1 LAFSNNSSTQ
11 SLALDAAGAGS
22 VTVTSLGHMNDQQTG
37 SELGLLRVA
46 IRTGT
51 ERKYISLL
59 SAAQYTEIA
68 GYYVTHLH
76 PNPPVLA
83 ALNTGTNIAGSYL
96 NPALDFFIS
105 LAHAAF
111 FSLSDV
117 GAWVQT
123 GVSFL
128 IPFEDIQLVF
138 KQLQLL
144 ASSDPAFDPVELS
157 LAALGTA
164 TIIPLAK
171 PIIPV
176 LKPLQK
182 MIRFSNNANP
192 KFVKSFAGV
201 AGKAIKKAWDD
212 KSFQILLDMLPF
224 LVIAGELMAD
234 EESRQALL
242 VIIESIQSDDDL
254 WAWIEYLRL
263 PADGWD
269 GDETQMP
276 DLDLSVAS
284 WDSNENLYNTSSFML
299 AGA

>member
-1 LAFSNNSSTQ
+1 MAFSNNSSTQ

-83 ALNTGTNIAGSYL
+83 ALNTGTNIAGSYI
-96 NPALDFFIS
+96 NP
-105 LAHAAF
+105 AHAAF
-111 FSLSDV
+111 FSLNDV

-171 PIIPV
+171 PIIPI

-182 MIRFSNNANP
+182 MIRFSNNTNP
-192 KFVKSFAGV
+192 KFVKSFANV
-201 AGKAIKKAWDD
+201 TGKTIKKA
-212 KSFQILLDMLPF
+212 
-224 LVIAGELMAD
+224 
-234 EESRQALL
+234 
-242 VIIESIQSDDDL
+242 
-254 WAWIEYLRL
+254 
-263 PADGWD
+263 
-269 GDETQMP
+269 
-276 DLDLSVAS
+276 
-284 WDSNENLYNTSSFML
+284 
-299 AGA
+299 